1 MQPLSLLLGPDCRAA
16 VLTRTYLDP
25 AREFHLRELVRLTGF
40 APRTVQQ
47 EVDRLVSAELL
58 GERRE
63 GNRRYLA
70 ANRRHP
76 LFHAV
81 REIVVKTEGIVSIL
95 RDALGT
101 EGIEFAFVFGPMA
114 TREPAASSPID
125 VLIVGTVGLGEVER
139 RLIPARDT
147 LGREIQ
153 PLVWPREEFERRLA
167 EMDPFLG
174 GVLKG
179 PRLSLLKVERQL
191 D

>member
-1 MQPLSLLLGPDCRAA
+1 MPTSLLLGPACRAEI
-16 VLTRTYLDP
+16 LTRTHLEP

-47 EVDRLVSAELL
+47 EVDRLVGAELL
-58 GERRE
+58 GERRDA
-63 GNRRYLA
+63 NRRYLS

-81 REIVVKTEGIVSIL
+81 REIVVKTAGLVSVL
-95 RDALGT
+95 REALGT
-101 EGIEFAFVFGPMA
+101 DGIEFAFVFGPMA
-114 TREPAASSPID
+114 AAAPAASSPVD
-125 VLIVGTVGLGEVER
+125 VLVVGSAGSGEIER
-139 RLIPARDT
+139 RLISARDA
-147 LGREIQ
+147 LGREVQ

-167 EMDPFLG
+167 VMDPFLG

-179 PRLSLLKVERQL
+179 PRLSLVKVERQR